1 MLNLLSTAEQAFKQR
16 LVVGFTA
23 LIPVLHHVA
32 EVPFHPYQNQTLKL
46 IWSCISD
53 CPGIL
58 SISLAEELLLCLTI
72 MLKRNNDGEMS
83 MPTET
88 FIMTCS
94 IFVAI
99 LKSPSSSR
107 ISNLATSIQEVPKYA
122 VLACISTF
130 GKDPSQL
137 LHSLYLLK
145 ELYAYSY
152 EEFSTS
158 NSNNLELRNSI
169 ISLCTS
175 HLLPW
180 FVKAIHEINEETVL
194 GVLETFHFIMI
205 KDCDMPATE
214 FARMLVSYSW
224 FSLSYGCLGLFPS
237 EKLKWRVHLMVSS
250 IVDILLGSDTGQYI
264 RDAACYIPSDPA
276 DMLFL
281 LGQKSADNLEL
292 SSCQSAVLLI
302 LHVCSLY
309 NDR

>member
-16 LVVGFTA
+16 LVVGFTT

-32 EVPFHPYQNQTLKL
+32 QVPFHPFQNQTLKL
-46 IWSCISD
+46 IWNFISD

-58 SISLAEELLLCLTI
+58 STSQVEELILCLTM
-72 MLKRNNDGEMS
+72 MLRRNTDGEMS
-83 MPTET
+83 MLTET

-99 LKSPSSSR
+99 LKSPSSHG
-107 ISNLATSIQEVPKYA
+107 ISNPAVSVQEAPKHA
-122 VLACISTF
+122 VQACLSMS

-145 ELYAYSY
+145 EVYAYSY

-158 NSNNLELRNSI
+158 KSNNIDLRNSI
-169 ISLCTS
+169 INLCTS

-180 FVKAIHEINEETVL
+180 FVKAIHEINEEILL

-205 KDCDMPATE
+205 QDSDMQTTE
-214 FARMLVSYSW
+214 FAKTLVSYSW
-224 FSLSYGCLGLFPS
+224 FSLSFGYLGLFPS
-237 EKLKWRVHLMVSS
+237 EKLKWRVYLMLSS
-250 IVDILLGSDTGQYI
+250 LVDVLLGSDTGQYI
-264 RDAACYIPSDPA
+264 RDAACCIPSDPA

-302 LHVCSLY
+302 LHISSLY